1 MPTTQKNGA
10 ISNRFKLITESS
22 LKKDYIELT
31 RWQSAELRRNL
42 PKGIYWIQITPGG
55 LIQWNWTLLQS
66 YLLVGADDPI
76 HRSLVEEYV
85 STLPTAA

>member
-1 MPTTQKNGA
+1 MPTKQKNRA
-10 ISNRFKLITESS
+10 FSNRFKFITESS

-42 PKGIYWIQITPGG
+42 QKGIYYLQITPGG

-66 YLLVGADDPI
+66 YLLVGADDPS
-76 HRSLVEEYV
+76 HRALVEEYV
-85 STLPTAA
+85 STLHTAA

>member
-1 MPTTQKNGA
+1 MTTKQKNRA

-22 LKKDYIELT
+22 LKKDCIELT

-55 LIQWNWTLLQS
+55 LIHWNWELLQS
-66 YLLVGADDPI
+66 YLLVGANDPS
-76 HRSLVEEYV
+76 HRALVEEYI
-85 STLPTAA
+85 STLTTAA